1 MLSRF
6 SIGSIKLLLCLFF
19 VSIAVYN
26 KYCSAHIN
34 STTCRLKTYIHE
46 MQHCI
51 RSCAMRFS
59 ASTNVPS
66 RNASAPENEICR
78 RSRFLTLSSQTQS
91 RMSRYDGTAA
101 WNWNFRA
108 SKDHRGSF
116 TTGNG
121 WNGRLVIQPTSTVS
135 SVPCVPWRSINRCSE
150 FNVYTRNM
158 YVPPVSVP
166 D

>member
-1 MLSRF
+1 MYLR
-6 SIGSIKLLLCLFF
+6 
-19 VSIAVYN
+19 
-26 KYCSAHIN
+26 
-34 STTCRLKTYIHE
+34 E
-46 MQHCI
+46 
-51 RSCAMRFS
+51 
-59 ASTNVPS
+59 
-66 RNASAPENEICR
+66 NASIPKNEICR
-78 RSRFLTLSSQTQS
+78 RCRFLTLSSQTQS

-108 SKDHRGSF
+108 SKDHHGPF

-158 YVPPVSVP
+158 YVPPVSAWLASYLQRSIPHAKFAFSHITSFLSMFWSIPRYLCTGYLISVHH
-166 D
+166 